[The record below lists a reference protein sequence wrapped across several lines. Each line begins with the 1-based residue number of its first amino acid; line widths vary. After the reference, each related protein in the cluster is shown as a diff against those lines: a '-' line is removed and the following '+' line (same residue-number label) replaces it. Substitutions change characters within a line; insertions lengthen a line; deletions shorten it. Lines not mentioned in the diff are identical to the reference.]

1 MADRTLAGGAAA
13 PAEFGTP
20 GQGKG
25 LLEVFEWRY
34 LLRLLVR
41 KETSTRY
48 RNSVLGWLWSYVRP
62 AAQFLIFYLVLGVF
76 LQMARGVENFAMY
89 MFTGIILLNFFSEG
103 FGNATRSLV
112 DNAHLVRKIY
122 MPRELFPVS
131 AVFVSF
137 IHFLPQVAV
146 LIIAAVLF
154 GWLPTFASIGAAVL
168 AVLLAGFA
176 ALGLGLFFG
185 SLNVAFRDAQNIV
198 DLILMVAIWASPV
211 LYPWEMVA
219 AQLPEWAMWIYQ
231 CNPLTASVELM
242 HLAFWDP
249 ISPNAH
255 AMPEN
260 FWTTVG
266 IASVITLIGVVI
278 GQFVFRKI
286 EPRFAQ
292 DL

>member
-89 MFTGIILLNFFSEG
+89 MFTGIILMNFFSEG

-154 GWLPTFASIGAAVL
+154 GWLPSFLSIGAALL

-266 IASVITLIGVVI
+266 IASVITLIGVII

>member
-1 MADRTLAGGAAA
+1 MADSTHAAGPPA
-13 PAEFGTP
+13 PYSFNAP

-62 AAQFLIFYLVLGVF
+62 TAQFLIFYLVLGVF

-103 FGNATRSLV
+103 FANATRSLV

-137 IHFLPQVAV
+137 VHFLPQAAV
-146 LIIAAVLF
+146 LILAAILF
-154 GWLPTFASIGAAVL
+154 GWLPTLASIGAAIL
-168 AVLLAGFA
+168 AILLAGFA

-231 CNPLTASVELM
+231 CNPITAAVELM

-266 IASVITLIGVVI
+266 IASAITLMGVVL
-278 GQFVFRKI
+278 GQLVFRKI

>member
-13 PAEFGTP
+13 PAGFGTP

-89 MFTGIILLNFFSEG
+89 MFTGIILMNFFSEG

-137 IHFLPQVAV
+137 IHFLPQISV

-154 GWLPTFASIGAAVL
+154 GWLPTFLSIGAALL

-198 DLILMVAIWASPV
+198 DLILMVSIWASPV
-211 LYPWEMVA
+211 LYPWELVA

-231 CNPLTASVELM
+231 CNPLTAAVELM
-242 HLAFWDP
+242 HLAFWEP

-255 AMPEN
+255 ALPEN

-266 IASVITLIGVVI
+266 IASIITLIGVI
-278 GQFVFRKI
+278 LGQFVFRKI